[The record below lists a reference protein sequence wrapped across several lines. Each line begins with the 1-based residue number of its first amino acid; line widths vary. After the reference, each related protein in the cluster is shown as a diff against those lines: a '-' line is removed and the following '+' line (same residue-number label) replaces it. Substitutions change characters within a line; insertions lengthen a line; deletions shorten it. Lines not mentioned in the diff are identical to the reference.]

1 MLHLTFVHIISD
13 SVSEDDSIKLGSI
26 VSGVI
31 DSITPQAVTVHVKSK
46 GLLKGT
52 IFAEHIDDH
61 HGTCFLL
68 NERIF

>member
-1 MLHLTFVHIISD
+1 MYILSD

-52 IFAEHIDDH
+52 VSAEHLADH
-61 HGTCFLL
+61 HGMCFSPT
-68 NERIF
+68 

>member
-1 MLHLTFVHIISD
+1 MYILSD

-52 IFAEHIDDH
+52 VSAEHLADH
-61 HGTCFLL
+61 HGMCFLL
-68 NERIF
+68 HERTD